1 VRLAELV
8 AALSLGVDLGFGQPM
23 EHVLRQCLIALR
35 IAERLGL
42 DEAARAGVYYT
53 ALLDNVGCH
62 SDAHEQAKW
71 FGDDVALKALKYDYP
86 LRSPQG
92 MIASIRLLGSGNPPL
107 HRFRVGLEPVL
118 SGHRDM
124 DDMINHHA
132 RITLL
137 LAEQLGLPDTVLRA
151 LTSVYEQWNGK
162 GWPGVLS
169 GEEIPI
175 AARVSQLAEYLE
187 VAYRVGGIESVRRL
201 IDERGGKQFDPRLA
215 ALVLAE
221 GDAMLA
227 GLDAVSTWSAVIN
240 AEPALAVVLSADRFD
255 DALEAIVNFVDLK
268 SPYFLGHA
276 RAVADL
282 SAAAAVEL
290 GFDGAQVRTIR
301 RAGLVHDFGRL
312 GVSNSIWDKRGALG
326 AGEWERVRLH
336 PHLTERMLHQSQAL
350 APLGAIAVQHRER
363 LDGSGYPRGLSGS
376 SISQPARIPRR
387 GRRVPGDARA
397 ATAAPTANGGRGGSG
412 ARCGCQRRPARRGRR
427 SRCAQRRRAP
437 CGPATG
443 RTGRI
448 DRARDRC
455 PQAPRTR
462 AIEQGD
468 RRAARDLAQDRQQ
481 PRGAHLQ
488 QDRRLQPGGRRAVR
502 DAERIAPRTGDQR
515 RPPGRRQLTRRL
527 GQPAGGAIAAML
539 RRITAWVS
547 SSSWAGLN
555 CTNSLPGSFPI
566 GMWPGGR

>member
-1 VRLAELV
+1 MRLAELV

-107 HRFRVGLEPVL
+107 HRFRVGLEFVL

-151 LTSVYEQWNGK
+151 LTSVYEQWDGK

-255 DALEAIVNFVDLK
+255 DALEAIANFVDLK

-376 SISQPARIPRR
+376 SISQPARILGAADAYQAMREPR
-387 GRRVPGDARA
+387 P
-397 ATAAPTANGGRGGSG
+397 
-412 ARCGCQRRPARRGRR
+412 QR
-427 SRCAQRRRAP
+427 
-437 CGPATG
+437 
-443 RTGRI
+443 
-448 DRARDRC
+448 
-455 PQAPRTR
+455 APRT
-462 AIEQGD
+462 ADE
-468 RRAARDLAQDRQQ
+468 AAAALDADVSA
-481 PRGAHLQ
+481 G
-488 QDRRLQPGGRRAVR
+488 RLDADAVRAVLSAAGHR
-502 DAERIAPRTGDQR
+502 VAR
-515 RPPGRRQLTRRL
+515 RRG
-527 GQPAGGAIAAML
+527 GPAGLTEREIDVLRLLARGLSNKAIAAQL
-539 RRITAWVS
+539 VISPKTVS
-547 SSSWAGLN
+547 NHVEHIYSKIDASNRAAAGLFAMRN
-555 CTNSLPGSFPI
+555 GLLPEQEISAD
-566 GMWPGGR
+566 RLVAVS